1 MSIYYILYCC
11 SLGTFLMLMTKDSL
25 VGAKFLF
32 IYLHKQGKPCA

>member
-1 MSIYYILYCC
+1 MSIYYI
-11 SLGTFLMLMTKDSL
+11 LMLMTKDSL